1 MTLYCGLLEHMAEDK
16 PKHPSVISEIDSL
29 IEHVRLSSL
38 SLEEKSSLVSYLGFG
53 KNISARQ
60 KCRLLCQQYASCMFV
75 AQQPHGWWIS

>member
-1 MTLYCGLLEHMAEDK
+1 MAEDK